1 MNLDLIFALIFY
13 GIIFLLFIK
22 YRNKFEVQN
31 KIFVLYK
38 TKLGIKLMNKLSSK
52 IPRILH
58 YISYLSITIG
68 FLGMIVTFLF
78 LIKGVWNMIFI
89 QNAVPVLAPVLP
101 GVSIPGVPTLSFWH
115 WIIAILI
122 TAVVHEFFHGVYASL
137 AKVKIK
143 SSGFAFLGPILAA
156 FVEPDEKQLAKKST
170 HKQLSVLS
178 AGPFSNIV
186 LAFVFFLIG
195 IFIIAPVTSSI
206 LELNGIQIVDIN
218 KDLPIAQT
226 SLKSGDQI
234 LAIDNE
240 TVINQTHFSSI
251 IKSHKP
257 GDILNIQTQDKIIPV
272 ELSSNPENKSLPI
285 MGVTIS
291 YAKADIKP
299 SIKKIFGNTPL
310 ALFWILKLVFWV
322 YAISLGVG
330 LFNLLPLGP
339 VDGGRMFYSA
349 SLFIFKKQEKAK
361 KVYQYATLLCL
372 LLIFINLS
380 PYIIKLLA
388 FLIQPLIALL

>member
-13 GIIFLLFIK
+13 GIIFLLFVK

-68 FLGMIVTFLF
+68 FIGMIITFLF

-89 QNAVPVLAPVLP
+89 PNAIPVLAPVLP

-361 KVYQYATLLCL
+361 KVYQYATLICL

>member
-13 GIIFLLFIK
+13 GIIFLLFVK

-68 FLGMIVTFLF
+68 FIGMIITFLF

-89 QNAVPVLAPVLP
+89 PNAIPVLAPVLP

-361 KVYQYATLLCL
+361 KAYQYATLICL

-388 FLIQPLIALL
+388 FLIHPLIALL

>member
-13 GIIFLLFIK
+13 GIIFLLFVK

-68 FLGMIVTFLF
+68 FIGMIITFLF

-89 QNAVPVLAPVLP
+89 PNAIPVLAPVLP

-322 YAISLGVG
+322 YAINLGVG

-361 KVYQYATLLCL
+361 KAYQYATLICL

-388 FLIQPLIALL
+388 FLIQPLVALL

>member
-52 IPRILH
+52 IPRVLH
-58 YISYLSITIG
+58 YISYLSITVG
-68 FLGMIVTFLF
+68 FLGMIITFLF

-89 QNAVPVLAPVLP
+89 PNAIPVLAPVLP
-101 GVSIPGVPTLSFWH
+101 GVSIP
-115 WIIAILI
+115 
-122 TAVVHEFFHGVYASL
+122 
-137 AKVKIK
+137 
-143 SSGFAFLGPILAA
+143 GFAFLGPILAA

-218 KDLPIAQT
+218 KDLLIAQT

-361 KVYQYATLLCL
+361 KAYQYATLICL

>member
-13 GIIFLLFIK
+13 GIIFLLFVK

-68 FLGMIVTFLF
+68 FIGMIITFLF

-89 QNAVPVLAPVLP
+89 PNAIPVLAPVLP

-361 KVYQYATLLCL
+361 KAYQYATLICL

-388 FLIQPLIALL
+388 FLIQPLVALL

>member
-68 FLGMIVTFLF
+68 FIGMIITFLF

-89 QNAVPVLAPVLP
+89 PNAIPVLAPVLP

-361 KVYQYATLLCL
+361 KAYQYATLICL

>member
-68 FLGMIVTFLF
+68 FIGMIITFLF

-89 QNAVPVLAPVLP
+89 PNAIPVLAPVLP

-361 KVYQYATLLCL
+361 PSPNSSTPLCGMVRAPPVSTKHRST
-372 LLIFINLS
+372 F
-380 PYIIKLLA
+380 A
-388 FLIQPLIALL
+388 IA

>member
-1 MNLDLIFALIFY
+1 
-13 GIIFLLFIK
+13 
-22 YRNKFEVQN
+22 
-31 KIFVLYK
+31 
-38 TKLGIKLMNKLSSK
+38 MNKLSSK

-68 FLGMIVTFLF
+68 FIGMIITFLF

-89 QNAVPVLAPVLP
+89 PNAIPVLAPVLP

-322 YAISLGVG
+322 YAINLGVG

-361 KVYQYATLLCL
+361 KAYQYATLICL

>member
-68 FLGMIVTFLF
+68 FIGMIITFLF

-89 QNAVPVLAPVLP
+89 PNAIPVLAPVLP

>member
-52 IPRILH
+52 IPRVLH

-68 FLGMIVTFLF
+68 FIGMIITFLF

-89 QNAVPVLAPVLP
+89 PNAIPVLAPVLP

-322 YAISLGVG
+322 YAINLGVG

-361 KVYQYATLLCL
+361 KAYQYATLICL

>member
-58 YISYLSITIG
+58 YISYLSITVG
-68 FLGMIVTFLF
+68 FLGMIITFLF

-89 QNAVPVLAPVLP
+89 PNAIPVLAPVLP

-234 LAIDNE
+234 IAIDNE
-240 TVINQTHFSSI
+240 TVINQTHFSKI
-251 IKSHKP
+251 IQSHKP

-361 KVYQYATLLCL
+361 KAYQYATLLCL

>member
-13 GIIFLLFIK
+13 GIIFLLFVK

-52 IPRILH
+52 IPRLLH

-68 FLGMIVTFLF
+68 FIGMIITFLF

-89 QNAVPVLAPVLP
+89 PNAIPVLAPVLP

-122 TAVVHEFFHGVYASL
+122 RAVVNEFFHGVYASL
-137 AKVKIK
+137 AKVNIK

-361 KVYQYATLLCL
+361 KAYQYATLICL

>member
-13 GIIFLLFIK
+13 GIIFLLFVK

-68 FLGMIVTFLF
+68 FIGMIITFLF

-89 QNAVPVLAPVLP
+89 PNAIPVLAPVLP

-361 KVYQYATLLCL
+361 KAYQYATLICL

>member
-13 GIIFLLFIK
+13 GIIFLLFVK

-52 IPRILH
+52 IPRLLH

-68 FLGMIVTFLF
+68 FIGMIITFLF

-89 QNAVPVLAPVLP
+89 PNAIPVLAPVLP

-299 SIKKIFGNTPL
+299 SVKKIFGNAPL
-310 ALFWILKLVFWV
+310 ALFWVLKLVFWV

-339 VDGGRMFYSA
+339 VDGGRMFYAA

-361 KVYQYATLLCL
+361 KAYQYTTLLCL

-388 FLIQPLIALL
+388 FLIQPLVALL

>member
-13 GIIFLLFIK
+13 GIIFLLFVK

-68 FLGMIVTFLF
+68 FIGMIITFLF

-89 QNAVPVLAPVLP
+89 PNAIPVLAPVLP

-234 LAIDNE
+234 IAIDNE

-361 KVYQYATLLCL
+361 KAYQYATLICL

-388 FLIQPLIALL
+388 FLIHPLIALL

>member
-13 GIIFLLFIK
+13 GIIFLLFVK

-68 FLGMIVTFLF
+68 FIGMIITFLF

-89 QNAVPVLAPVLP
+89 PNAIPVLAPVLP

-361 KVYQYATLLCL
+361 KAYQYATLLCL

>member
-38 TKLGIKLMNKLSSK
+38 TKLGIKLMDKLSKK
-52 IPRILH
+52 IPRVLH
-58 YISYLSITIG
+58 YVSYVSITVG
-68 FLGMIVTFLF
+68 FLGMIITFLF

-89 QNAVPVLAPVLP
+89 PNALPVLAPVLP

-156 FVEPDEKQLAKKST
+156 FVEPDEKQLSKKST

-186 LAFVFFLIG
+186 LAFIFFLIG

-206 LELNGIQIVDIN
+206 LQLNGIQIVEIN
-218 KDLPIAQT
+218 KDLPIAHT
-226 SLKSGDQI
+226 SLKAGDQI
-234 LAIDNE
+234 LAIDNI
-240 TVINQTHFSSI
+240 TILNQTQFSSI
-251 IKSHKP
+251 LKSHKP
-257 GDILNIQTQDKIIPV
+257 GDTINVQTQNETVPV
-272 ELSSNPENKSLPI
+272 ELSSNPENKSIPI

-291 YAKADIKP
+291 YVKADIKP
-299 SIKKIFGNTPL
+299 SVKKIFGNTPL

-339 VDGGRMFYSA
+339 VDGGRMFYAA
-349 SLFIFKKQEKAK
+349 SLFIFKKQERAK
-361 KVYQYATLLCL
+361 KAYQYATLLCL

-380 PYIIKLLA
+380 PYIIKLFA
-388 FLIQPLIALL
+388 FLIQPLISLL

>member
-13 GIIFLLFIK
+13 GIIFLLFVK

-68 FLGMIVTFLF
+68 FIGMIITFLF

-89 QNAVPVLAPVLP
+89 PNAIPVLAPVLP

-234 LAIDNE
+234 IAIDNE

-361 KVYQYATLLCL
+361 KAYQYATLICL

>member
-13 GIIFLLFIK
+13 GIIFLLFVK

-68 FLGMIVTFLF
+68 FIGMIITFLF

-89 QNAVPVLAPVLP
+89 PNAIPVLAPVLP